1 MDAFS
6 PTPPAWTE
14 EATHA
19 QTFFCPQCGSG
30 EKEADK
36 VWVNRR
42 APVTLENRRRKWQEF
57 YHCNC
62 GRAWWAWSDDR
73 PPNEYADRQPPPLDD
88 PDPNNFYGYF

>member
-1 MDAFS
+1 MDDAFS

-19 QTFFCPQCGSG
+19 QTFACPQCAAS
-30 EKEADK
+30 EKEADR

-42 APVTLENRRRKWQEF
+42 APVMLESRRRKWQEF

-62 GRAWWAWSDDR
+62 GKAWWAWSDDR
-73 PPNEYADRQPPPLDD
+73 PPNEYADRQPPESND
-88 PDPNNFYGYF
+88 PENFYGYF